1 MKNNIRNISVGI
13 ALLLTI
19 TAIISGGMIYRKRV
33 IEKGTPSMVAPDGK
47 VHHTSAGDIEDEH
60 LLIRHNGEAYSM
72 DGNKIIPAN

>member
-33 IEKGTPSMVAPDGK
+33 IEKENPSSAAPSGK
-47 VHHTSAGDIEDEH
+47 VAHKQAGDIEDEH